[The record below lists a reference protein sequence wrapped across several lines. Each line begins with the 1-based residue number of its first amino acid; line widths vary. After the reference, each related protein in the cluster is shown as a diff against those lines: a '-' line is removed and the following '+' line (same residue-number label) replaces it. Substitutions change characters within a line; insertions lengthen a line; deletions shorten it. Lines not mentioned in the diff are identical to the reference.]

1 MRGRWIGVG
10 SAVTLAA
17 IGAVGIGVATATDD
31 DAPAFAAV
39 GSYATGLG
47 GSGETVAFARD
58 RMYVTN
64 ASDNSFDV
72 VDVSHPAAP
81 QRVRRVPLGTWGAGP
96 NSIDIRNGLVAVA
109 VEADPVTSPGNVVFF
124 DAEGDYRAHVEVGSL
139 PDMLAFSP
147 DSKSLVVANEGEP
160 SSYNQPDSIDPE
172 GTVSIIDV
180 SRSTRADWRPRARS
194 VRFTAF
200 NAGGSR
206 AGELPAGV
214 RLNGPNASVAQDVE
228 PEYVSFHKTTA
239 YVTLQE
245 NNAVAVIDVDRAR
258 VTKLVPLGS
267 KGHDV
272 AGFGLDASDRD
283 SAINIR
289 PWPVKGLFMPDAI
302 ASFKVK
308 GTRYLI
314 TANEGDGR
322 DYAGFSDERRV
333 SALTLSLP
341 DAATLR
347 TNANLGRLTVSATD
361 GVNAAGQHE
370 ALFAFGTRS
379 ATIWNATTGERVW
392 DSGDMFEQVTAATQ
406 PAFFNVGNEDNTFDS
421 RSDNKGPEPE
431 GVAVGAIDGR
441 TYAFV
446 GLERVGGFIVLDISD
461 PAAPTFVQWANNR
474 DYTRADFGPDSGPE
488 IIRFVPANRSP
499 SGRPTVIVANE
510 ISGSVTLYETPY
522 GGVGIAPGPSQP
534 SSHADRPCPVTASAG
549 PLVTNRSVATSPT
562 TLCAHA
568 RGGFRQTVG

>member
-17 IGAVGIGVATATDD
+17 LGAAGIGVATATDD
-31 DAPAFAAV
+31 DAPVFAPV

-64 ASDNSFDV
+64 ASDNSFDI
-72 VDVSHPAAP
+72 VDVSNPAAP
-81 QRVRRVPLGTWGAGP
+81 RRELRVPLEAWGAGP
-96 NSIDIRNGLVAVA
+96 NSIDVRNGLVAVA
-109 VEADPVTSPGNVVFF
+109 VEADPATSPGNVVFF
-124 DAEGDYRAHVEVGSL
+124 DADGDYRAHVAVGSL
-139 PDMLAFSP
+139 PDMIAFSP
-147 DSKSLVVANEGEP
+147 DGTSLVVTNEGEP
-160 SSYNQPDSIDPE
+160 SSYNQPESIDPE

-180 SRSTRADWRPRARS
+180 SRSKKADWRPRARS
-194 VRFTAF
+194 VRFMAF

-206 AGELPAGV
+206 AGELPAGI
-214 RLNGPNASVAQDVE
+214 RLNGPNASVAQDLE
-228 PEYVSFHKTTA
+228 PEYVSFHKKTA

-245 NNAVAVIDVDRAR
+245 NNAVAVIDLDKAR

-267 KGHDV
+267 KDHNV

-302 ASFKVK
+302 ASFTSK

-322 DYAGFSDERRV
+322 DYTGFGDERRV

-361 GVNAAGQHE
+361 GINGAGQHE
-370 ALFAFGTRS
+370 ALYAFGTRS

-392 DSGDMFEQVTAATQ
+392 DSGDMFEQVTATAQ
-406 PAFFNVGNEDNTFDS
+406 PAFFNAGNTDNAFDS

-431 GVAVGAIDGR
+431 GVAVGTIDDR

-446 GLERVGGFIVLDISD
+446 ALERVGGFIVLDISD
-461 PAAPTFVQWANNR
+461 PTAPTFVQWANNR

-488 IIRFVPANRSP
+488 IVRFVPAHRSP

-510 ISGSVTLYETPY
+510 ISGTVTLYETP
-522 GGVGIAPGPSQP
+522 
-534 SSHADRPCPVTASAG
+534 
-549 PLVTNRSVATSPT
+549 
-562 TLCAHA
+562 
-568 RGGFRQTVG
+568 